1 MNKTRKP
8 VALAALVLCASLT
21 LSAAATAQETTR
33 AGHEMALV
41 YDSLKDILKDLAAY
55 DFANGIGALT
65 RLRAYVFS
73 RKDDPQARKEAEAA
87 LLDFVQSSPAPA
99 PGGLMAA
106 CRALSLIG
114 GEASVPVLGAL
125 VLKPGTTDPARYA
138 LERIPGQGA
147 DQALLA
153 ALDTTQGE
161 VRRGV
166 VFSLGARG
174 SAAAVPALAR
184 LAGGKDLALASDA
197 VKALGRIGGPEAV
210 RALTTALGRSA
221 AAIKSEA
228 ASGLLLAAEGMRRD
242 GDGAGAAAVY
252 DKLLAASP
260 STVVRQAAFKGKLAC
275 SGSAAKDLILKALAG
290 KDAVLYAPAI
300 AMVPP
305 NFGTGEIGRV
315 ADFFDAL
322 PEDARIQLT
331 AVLGGYP
338 ADAARPYL
346 FAAAEGPSLNLR
358 LAALRAIERTGDA
371 KSVAFLAAKAARS
384 AGAEQE
390 TARETLARLKGAD
403 VDAAVLGHLARS
415 SDDAIKGELIQAASA
430 RRIEGVKPALMDMVK
445 TGRPELR
452 SRAAA
457 ALRNVAVTAD
467 IPDLLG
473 LLLALE
479 DETAR
484 ESLQDTVAAVAR
496 TNPRPLLRGDVAE
509 AMLAEEKDPKKR
521 VDLLRVLGKTGDD
534 TALVLVRRALADP
547 DEAVADAAVRALA
560 DWPTGT
566 ARDDVTEVARTSLNL
581 NHRVLAVRALVRMI
595 GLEPYRAPE
604 GAASDLLNV
613 LALTPRPEEKKLVL
627 GMLVRFPCVKA
638 LKTAESLLSDQSVAP
653 EARLAADRIRRA
665 LGAR

>member
-1 MNKTRKP
+1 
-8 VALAALVLCASLT
+8 
-21 LSAAATAQETTR
+21 
-33 AGHEMALV
+33 
-41 YDSLKDILKDLAAY
+41 
-55 DFANGIGALT
+55 
-65 RLRAYVFS
+65 
-73 RKDDPQARKEAEAA
+73 
-87 LLDFVQSSPAPA
+87 
-99 PGGLMAA
+99 
-106 CRALSLIG
+106 
-114 GEASVPVLGAL
+114 
-125 VLKPGTTDPARYA
+125 
-138 LERIPGQGA
+138 
-147 DQALLA
+147 
-153 ALDTTQGE
+153 
-161 VRRGV
+161 
-166 VFSLGARG
+166 
-174 SAAAVPALAR
+174 
-184 LAGGKDLALASDA
+184 
-197 VKALGRIGGPEAV
+197 
-210 RALTTALGRSA
+210 
-221 AAIKSEA
+221 
-228 ASGLLLAAEGMRRD
+228 
-242 GDGAGAAAVY
+242 
-252 DKLLAASP
+252 
-260 STVVRQAAFKGKLAC
+260 
-275 SGSAAKDLILKALAG
+275 
-290 KDAVLYAPAI
+290 
-300 AMVPP
+300 
-305 NFGTGEIGRV
+305 
-315 ADFFDAL
+315 
-322 PEDARIQLT
+322 
-331 AVLGGYP
+331 
-338 ADAARPYL
+338 
-346 FAAAEGPSLNLR
+346 
-358 LAALRAIERTGDA
+358 
-371 KSVAFLAAKAARS
+371 
-384 AGAEQE
+384 
-390 TARETLARLKGAD
+390 
-403 VDAAVLGHLARS
+403 
-415 SDDAIKGELIQAASA
+415 
-430 RRIEGVKPALMDMVK
+430 MDMVK